1 MIGLLRPHLRPPRR
15 RLGPARLSV
24 PQAILLGLIVVLTVF
39 PIYWM
44 VVSSLKTN
52 FDLLTGSRVS
62 LLPDLGGLQLQNYV
76 LMWQRL
82 NLAIYVR
89 NSLIIVGVA
98 TVLAV
103 ALASLSGFSLAYFRF
118 RGAGVYSLAVTA
130 TQLLPGIMFL
140 LPVFLIFT
148 QAQQLTGLQ
157 IVNTHQGLILLYV
170 AFFMPLSIFIL
181 RSYFAAI
188 PRELVEAAQVDGTS
202 IMGAFWRIV
211 LPLSIPGLIA
221 TATYVFLTAWDEL
234 LFAVVMTQSAD
245 TQTIPVGIR
254 GYIGQQAGHYDLLM
268 AAATA
273 VCVPPALIFLFLQ
286 RQMVSGLTAGA
297 VK

>member
-1 MIGLLRPHLRPPRR
+1 MIGQLRPQLRPRR

-24 PQAILLGLIVVLTVF
+24 PQALLLGLIVVLTVF
-39 PIYWM
+39 PVYWM

-62 LLPDLGGLQLQNYV
+62 LLPNLAALQLQNYV
-76 LMWQRL
+76 LMWERL

-89 NSLIIVGVA
+89 NSLLICGVA
-98 TVLAV
+98 TLIAV

-118 RGAGVYSLAVTA
+118 KGAATYSLAVTA

-157 IVNTHQGLILLYV
+157 IVDTHQGLILLYV

-181 RSYFAAI
+181 RSYFSAI
-188 PRELVEAAQVDGTS
+188 PRELVEAAQVDGTTV
-202 IMGAFWRIV
+202 MGAFWRIV

>member
-1 MIGLLRPHLRPPRR
+1 MTGHVRIRR
-15 RLGPARLSV
+15 RSPGRSRLTP
-24 PQAILLGLIVVLTVF
+24 PQALLLSLIVVLTVF

-44 VVSSLKTN
+44 IVSSLKTN
-52 FDLLTGSRVS
+52 FELLSGDHVS
-62 LLPDLGGLQLQNYV
+62 LLPNLLALQFRNYAS
-76 LMWQRL
+76 MFQRL
-82 NLAIYVR
+82 SLAIYIR
-89 NSLIIVGVA
+89 NSLVICGVA
-98 TVLAV
+98 TLIAV

-118 RGAGVYSLAVTA
+118 RGSGVYGLAVMA

-140 LPVFLIFT
+140 LPMFLIFT

-170 AFFMPLSIFIL
+170 AFFMPLSIWIL
-181 RSYFAAI
+181 RGYFSAI
-188 PRELVEAAQVDGTS
+188 PRELVEAAQVDGTT
-202 IMGAFWRIV
+202 IMGAFWRVV
-211 LPLSIPGLIA
+211 LPLSVPGLIA

-234 LFAVVMTQSAD
+234 LFAVVMTQTAD

-254 GYIGQQAGHYDLLM
+254 GYIGQQAGNYNLLM

-273 VCVPPALIFLFLQ
+273 VCVPPALIFFFLQ

>member
-1 MIGLLRPHLRPPRR
+1 MIGQIRVRR
-15 RLGPARLSV
+15 RGPARSRLTP
-24 PQAILLGLIVVLTVF
+24 PQALLLGLIVVLTVF

-52 FDLLTGSRVS
+52 FELLSGAHVS
-62 LLPDLGGLQLQNYV
+62 LLPNLGALQLNNYV
-76 LMWQRL
+76 VMWQRL
-82 NLAIYVR
+82 DLAIYVR
-89 NSLIIVGVA
+89 NSLIVCGAA
-98 TVLAV
+98 TVIAV
-103 ALASLSGFSLAYFRF
+103 LLASLSGFSLAYFRF

-140 LPVFLIFT
+140 LPMFLIFT
-148 QAQQLTGLQ
+148 QAQQITGLQ
-157 IVNTHQGLILLYV
+157 IINTQQGLVLLYV
-170 AFFMPLSIFIL
+170 AFFMPLSIWIL
-181 RSYFAAI
+181 RGYFSAI
-188 PRELVEAAQVDGTS
+188 PRELVEAAQVDGTT
-202 IMGAFWRIV
+202 ILGAFFRIV
-211 LPLSIPGLIA
+211 LPLSVPGLIA

-245 TQTIPVGIR
+245 VQTIPVGIR
-254 GYIGQQAGHYDLLM
+254 GYIGQQAGNYNLLM

>member
-1 MIGLLRPHLRPPRR
+1 
-15 RLGPARLSV
+15 V
-24 PQAILLGLIVVLTVF
+24 PQALLLGLLVVLTVF
-39 PIYWM
+39 PVYWM
-44 VVSSLKTN
+44 VVSSFKTN

-62 LLPDLGGLQLQNYV
+62 LLPDLGALHLENYV

-89 NSLIIVGVA
+89 NSLIICGAATLIAVG
-98 TVLAV
+98 
-103 ALASLSGFSLAYFRF
+103 LASLSGFSMAYFRF
-118 RGAGVYSLAVTA
+118 KGSGVYSLAVTA

-157 IVNTHQGLILLYV
+157 IVDTHQGLILLYV

-181 RSYFAAI
+181 RSYFAGI
-188 PRELVEAAQVDGTS
+188 PRELIEAAQVDGTT

-211 LPLSIPGLIA
+211 LPLSIPGMIA

-234 LFAVVMTQSAD
+234 LFAVVMTQSAS